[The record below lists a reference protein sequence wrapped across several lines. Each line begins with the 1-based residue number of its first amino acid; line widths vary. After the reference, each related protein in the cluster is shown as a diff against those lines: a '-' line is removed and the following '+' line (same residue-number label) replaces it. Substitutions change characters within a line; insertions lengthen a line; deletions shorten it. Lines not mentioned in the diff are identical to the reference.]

1 MPEIVRQPLDTP
13 AAWRG
18 EDLDHQQDWI
28 YSLTASQLH
37 ELEEGLERTR
47 QSGRALSEIRAD
59 NFPLPSFATCRE
71 RILRDMEG
79 GRGFA
84 VLRGVPVERYSPEDA
99 AAIFWALG
107 AQLGIAEPQDR
118 AGHLL
123 HHVRDTGRDLVSEDN
138 VRKYQTNQDIPF
150 HNDGSDILMLL
161 CLRDSKSGGRSRL
174 VSATT
179 VFNQIIERRQDLGEV
194 LQQPFYFDARGQ
206 QPGGMPRA
214 QRVPIYNYHE
224 GYLSVLHKRFYV
236 ELAQRFPEVP
246 PMTPEQI
253 EALDQMDEICG
264 EKGVCLEFKMR
275 PGDIQIAN
283 NYEILHSRT
292 SFVDYEEPERKRHML
307 RFWLS
312 IPNGRPLPPVFEKT
326 REFQHSYARRQN
338 GSTR

>member
-1 MPEIVRQPLDTP
+1 MPEILRQLLERP

-18 EDLDHQQDWI
+18 EDLQHQQDGI
-28 YSLTASQLH
+28 YSLTATQLE
-37 ELEEGLERTR
+37 ELEQGLETTR
-47 QSGRALSEIRAD
+47 QSGRALSEIRAE
-59 NFPLPSFATCRE
+59 NLPLPSFAQYRHQ
-71 RILRDMEG
+71 ILHDMEG

-99 AAIFWALG
+99 ATIFWALG

-179 VFNQIIERRQDLGEV
+179 VFNQIIERRPDLAEI

-214 QRVPIYNYHE
+214 QRVPIYNYHR
-224 GYLSVLHKRFYV
+224 GHLSVLHKRFYI
-236 ELAQRFPEVP
+236 ELAQRFEEVP
-246 PMTPEQI
+246 PITPQQI
-253 EALDQMDEICG
+253 GALDQMDEICD
-264 EKGVCLEFKMR
+264 EKGVCLEFQMR

-307 RFWLS
+307 RLWLS

-326 REFQHSYARRQN
+326 REFQHSYARRRN
-338 GSTR
+338 GGAQ